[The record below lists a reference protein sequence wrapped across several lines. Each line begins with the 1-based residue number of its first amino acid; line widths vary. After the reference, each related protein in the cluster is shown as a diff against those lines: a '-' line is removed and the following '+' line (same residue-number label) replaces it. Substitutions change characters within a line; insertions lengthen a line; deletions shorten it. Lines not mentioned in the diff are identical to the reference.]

1 MNHNVNMAI
10 LANCMPVI
18 KYGSEGEIVRA
29 LQMILAKYGWYAGEP
44 NGVADGET
52 VKGIKLL
59 QIALGLEDDGVWNA
73 VGWAKLFAG

>member
-29 LQMILAKYGWYAGEP
+29 LQMILAKYGWFAGEP
-44 NGVADGET
+44 DGIADGET
-52 VKGIKLL
+52 VKGIKLF
-59 QIALGLEDDGVWNA
+59 QIAYSLDEDGVFGA
-73 VGWAKLFAG
+73 VCWAKLLIG